1 MHNPPPMLPGPRLVL
16 LAAAVAALFGCG
28 SATDD
33 RPAKWSFISASI
45 TEPSCATV
53 NCHSAVAQK
62 SGVDLHDRATGWT
75 SLTKYGFTTLADP
88 NDPTSA
94 PVLYLMRA
102 RGSIRMPPDVPLP
115 EADINLIQTWINAG
129 ANND

>member
-16 LAAAVAALFGCG
+16 LAAAVAALLGCG

-53 NCHSAVAQK
+53 NCHSAIAQK
-62 SGVDLHDRATGWT
+62 AGVDLHDRATGIA
-75 SLTKYGFTTLADP
+75 SLKNRGFVIPGDTTH
-88 NDPTSA
+88 SS
-94 PVLYLMRA
+94 PVLLLM
-102 RGSIRMPPDVPLP
+102 
-115 EADINLIQTWINAG
+115 NA
-129 ANND
+129 